1 MCLFRCLCVCALEP
15 MCLHVHLLVSVCVCL
30 CESRQYLWE
39 FESSPFVRGTLD
51 WPLLVTF
58 LPGLPASQGTPA
70 KAAHSL
76 SLPFQVEVVI
86 PPRFLA
92 ELLSP
97 EPELD
102 LSGLAEE
109 LEQEEGLS
117 PEEVARGGTDTSET
131 GGRGRTQVTLEIQE
145 ERTQVSQGQGG
156 P

>member
-1 MCLFRCLCVCALEP
+1 M
-15 MCLHVHLLVSVCVCL
+15 
-30 CESRQYLWE
+30 
-39 FESSPFVRGTLD
+39 D

-76 SLPFQVEVVI
+76 FLPFQVEAVI
-86 PPRFLA
+86 HPRFLA

-109 LEQEEGLS
+109 QEEGLS
-117 PEEVARGGTDTSET
+117 PEEVARGGTDTRET
-131 GGRGRTQVTLEIQE
+131 GGRGATHVTLEIQE
-145 ERTQVSQGQGG
+145 ERTQVSQGRGG

>member
-1 MCLFRCLCVCALEP
+1 

-39 FESSPFVRGTLD
+39 FESSPFVRGSLD

-58 LPGLPASQGTPA
+58 PPGLPDSQGTPA

-76 SLPFQVEVVI
+76 FLPFQVEAVI
-86 PPRFLA
+86 HPRFLA

-109 LEQEEGLS
+109 LQQEEGLS
-117 PEEVARGGTDTSET
+117 PEEVARGGTDTRET
-131 GGRGRTQVTLEIQE
+131 GGRGGRQVTLEIPE
-145 ERTQVSQGQGG
+145 ERTQVSQGLGE

>member
-1 MCLFRCLCVCALEP
+1 M
-15 MCLHVHLLVSVCVCL
+15 CL
-30 CESRQYLWE
+30 CESRPYLWE

-51 WPLLVTF
+51 WPLLVMF

-76 SLPFQVEVVI
+76 FLPFQVEAVI
-86 PPRFLA
+86 HPRFLA

-109 LEQEEGLS
+109 LQQEEGLS
-117 PEEVARGGTDTSET
+117 PEEVARGGTDTRET
-131 GGRGRTQVTLEIQE
+131 GGRG
-145 ERTQVSQGQGG
+145 G
-156 P
+156 

>member
-1 MCLFRCLCVCALEP
+1 M
-15 MCLHVHLLVSVCVCL
+15 HLLVSVCVCL

-51 WPLLVTF
+51 LPLLVMF
-58 LPGLPASQGTPA
+58 PPGPPASQGTPA

-86 PPRFLA
+86 HPRFLA

-117 PEEVARGGTDTSET
+117 PEEVARGGTDTRET
-131 GGRGRTQVTLEIQE
+131 GGRG
-145 ERTQVSQGQGG
+145 G
-156 P
+156 

>member
-1 MCLFRCLCVCALEP
+1 M
-15 MCLHVHLLVSVCVCL
+15 CL

-39 FESSPFVRGTLD
+39 FVSSPFVRGALD

-58 LPGLPASQGTPA
+58 LPGLPASQGTPV

-76 SLPFQVEVVI
+76 FLPFQVEAGI
-86 PPRFLA
+86 HPRFLA

-109 LEQEEGLS
+109 QEEGLS
-117 PEEVARGGTDTSET
+117 PEEVARGGTDTRET
-131 GGRGRTQVTLEIQE
+131 GGRGGSQVTLEIQE
-145 ERTQVSQGQGG
+145 ERTQVSQGRGG